1 MSDLPEE
8 LYNPRRMYRLFRPRQ
23 AMRGRSTTG
32 TPVNHATVGLYN
44 NSTGRSTLVVRDV
57 TISGPASDTI
67 AIQYAQGQI
76 ATTVGQQA
84 MLVANEA
91 TEPGLMAWID
101 SATVYSGDYI
111 AALTAQ
117 GAFWWQHDYPFA
129 VVQPGYSL
137 VFQDA
142 TVAHAL
148 TVALI
153 WEAIE
158 IDQLDYFY

>member
-1 MSDLPEE
+1 MDEE
-8 LYNPRRMYRLFRPRQ
+8 IFNPRRMYRLFRPRQ

-32 TPVNHATVGLYN
+32 TPTNRATVALYN
-44 NSTGRSTLVVRDV
+44 NSTGRSTLAVRDI

-67 AIQYAQGQI
+67 NIQFVQTQI
-76 ATTVGQQA
+76 AITAGQQA
-84 MLVANEA
+84 ALVANEA
-91 TEPGLMAWID
+91 IVPGLLAWVD
-101 SATVYSGDYI
+101 TATVYSGDYV

-129 VVQPGYSL
+129 VVQPGFSL
-137 VFQDA
+137 VFQDTTA
-142 TVAHAL
+142 AHAIQ
-148 TVALI
+148 VSLI

>member
-1 MSDLPEE
+1 MDEE
-8 LYNPRRMYRLFRPRQ
+8 FFNPRREYRLFRPRQ

-32 TPVNHATVGLYN
+32 TPTNRATIGLYN
-44 NSTGRSTLVVRDV
+44 NSTGRSTLAVRDI
-57 TISGPASDTI
+57 TISGPTSDTI
-67 AIQYAQGQI
+67 NIQYAQGQI
-76 ATTVGQQA
+76 ASTAGQQSA
-84 MLVANEA
+84 LVANEA
-91 TEPGLMAWID
+91 IVPGLLAWVD
-101 SATVYSGDYI
+101 STTVYSGDYV

-117 GAFWWQHDYPFA
+117 GAFWWQHYYPFA

-142 TVAHAL
+142 TAAHAIS
-148 TVALI
+148 VSLI

>member
-1 MSDLPEE
+1 MDEE
-8 LYNPRRMYRLFRPRQ
+8 FFNPRREYRLFRPRQ

-32 TPVNHATVGLYN
+32 TPTNRATVGLYN
-44 NSTGRSTLVVRDV
+44 NSTGRSTLCVRDV

-67 AIQYAQGQI
+67 NIQYAQGQI
-76 ATTVGQQA
+76 ASTAGQQSA
-84 MLVANEA
+84 LVVNEA
-91 TEPGLMAWID
+91 ITPGLMAWVD
-101 SATVYSGDYI
+101 STTVFSGDYV

-137 VFQDA
+137 VFQDGTA
-142 TVAHAL
+142 AHAI
-148 TVALI
+148 TVSLI

>member
-1 MSDLPEE
+1 MDEE
-8 LYNPRRMYRLFRPRQ
+8 LFNPRRMYRLFRPRQ

-32 TPVNHATVGLYN
+32 TPTNRATIGLYN
-44 NSTGRSTLVVRDV
+44 NSTGRSTLAVRDI

-67 AIQYAQGQI
+67 NIQYAQGQI
-76 ATTVGQQA
+76 ASTAGQQSA
-84 MLVANEA
+84 LVANEA
-91 TEPGLMAWID
+91 IVPGLLAWVD
-101 SATVYSGDYI
+101 STTVYSGDYI

-117 GAFWWQHDYPFA
+117 GVFWWQHDYPFA

-137 VFQDA
+137 VFQDSTA
-142 TVAHAL
+142 AHAIA
-148 TVALI
+148 VSLI